1 MKFALALI
9 GAAAA
14 FHNIE
19 TEADVHNRIA
29 EMLIEE
35 DIAKQIQVNQL
46 NDRKLDLL
54 SQLKEIDGSLNLVDP
69 VPEKTAEQK
78 KAEETAAK
86 EAAAKQKTADEA
98 ACKKDAKALDCP
110 TSEAALKVA
119 AAACAKDATKCP
131 PAGGH
136 TLLWVLI
143 AVGVVGVGAGAFFFM
158 RSKKNDAEGG
168 EADAYTKFLDEEL
181 A

>member
-1 MKFALALI
+1 M
-9 GAAAA
+9 G
-14 FHNIE
+14 
-19 TEADVHNRIA
+19 
-29 EMLIEE
+29 
-35 DIAKQIQVNQL
+35 
-46 NDRKLDLL
+46 
-54 SQLKEIDGSLNLVDP
+54 P
-69 VPEKTAEQK
+69 VKEKTEDEIK
-78 KAEETAAK
+78 KEKAAAK

-110 TSEAALKVA
+110 TSDLAVA
-119 AAACAKDATKCP
+119 AAAAACKADPTKCP
-131 PAGGH
+131 AAGGH

-168 EADAYTKFLDEEL
+168 EADAYTKFLGEEL